1 MPLGVGC
8 MQKIVMKIHGQELQV
23 QVADGFC
30 SRLRGLMLR
39 SPAYLPMGTGLLI
52 TPCNSIHMMFMR
64 FAIDVVYLDKDYQVV
79 RVVEQLKPWLGL
91 SLCFPAYA
99 TLELPPGSIQKY
111 GICVGDKLSLEN
123 HDM

>member
-1 MPLGVGC
+1 MEKLEGKINQ
-8 MQKIVMKIHGQELQV
+8 QKLQIY
-23 QVADGFC
+23 VADCFG

-39 SPAYLPMGTGLLI
+39 RPAFLPMGTGLLI

-79 RVVEQLKPWLGL
+79 RVVEKLRPWLGL

-99 TLELPPGSIQKY
+99 TLELPPGTIQKY
-111 GICVGDKLSLEN
+111 NIRVGDKLSLEKY
-123 HDM
+123 DMQ

>member
-1 MPLGVGC
+1 MKKIPMELNR
-8 MQKIVMKIHGQELQV
+8 QKLDVY
-23 QVADGFC
+23 VADSFG

-39 SPAYLPMGTGLLI
+39 SPAFLPMGTGLLI

-79 RVVEQLKPWLGL
+79 RVVERLRPWLGL

-99 TLELPPGSIQKY
+99 TLELPPGTIQKY
-111 GICVGDKLSLEN
+111 KICVGDKLKLEK
-123 HDM
+123 

>member
-1 MPLGVGC
+1 MEKLEG
-8 MQKIVMKIHGQELQV
+8 KINQQRLDVY
-23 QVADGFC
+23 VADSFG

-39 SPAYLPMGTGLLI
+39 RPAFLPMGTGLLI

-79 RVVEQLKPWLGL
+79 RVVEKLRPWLGL

-99 TLELPPGSIQKY
+99 TLELPLGTIRKY
-111 GICVGDKLSLEN
+111 DIRVGDQLTLEKQ
-123 HDM
+123 DI

>member
-1 MPLGVGC
+1 
-8 MQKIVMKIHGQELQV
+8 MKQVSMKVNGQELQV
-23 QVADGFC
+23 YMADSFT

-39 SPAYLPMGTGLLI
+39 SQSFIPMGTGLLI

>member
-1 MPLGVGC
+1 
-8 MQKIVMKIHGQELQV
+8 MKNIAMKVHDRELQV
-23 QVADGFC
+23 YVADGFC

-39 SPAYLPMGTGLLI
+39 SPAFLPMGTGLLI

-79 RVVEQLKPWLGL
+79 KVVEKLPPWLGL

-99 TLELPPGSIQKY
+99 TLELPPGTIQTYK
-111 GICVGDKLSLEN
+111 IRVGDKLSLEKY
-123 HDM
+123 DMQ